1 MVDREIVSRRLE
13 ALRGYLDKL
22 AAFREVGEDEFVRE
36 AALHDL
42 AERYLHLAVE
52 ASLDLAN
59 HWIADRGLRTP
70 DANRDTFT
78 VLEEA
83 GELPG
88 DLAERLRGWA
98 GFRNILVHEY
108 LAIDHGI
115 AWRAIRDELGDLETL
130 ARWAGEQLTAD
141 A

>member
-1 MVDREIVSRRLE
+1 
-13 ALRGYLDKL
+13 
-22 AAFREVGEDEFVRE
+22 
-36 AALHDL
+36 
-42 AERYLHLAVE
+42 
-52 ASLDLAN
+52 
-59 HWIADRGLRTP
+59 
-70 DANRDTFT
+70 
-78 VLEEA
+78 
-83 GELPG
+83 
-88 DLAERLRGWA
+88 LRGWA